1 MLGRS
6 DAILNPAGVRFGS
19 AEIYNV
25 LLAQF
30 SDEVA
35 DSVCVGQ
42 QREGEADE
50 RVLLF
55 VKMESAQPFSADIVG
70 RIKKAIRDDLSPR
83 HVPALI
89 AECPDIPVSLTS
101 LIRSANEQY
110 TVNGKKI
117 EVAVKNIVCGRPV
130 IASNTVANP
139 ESLDWFK
146 GWVKSA

>member
-25 LLAQF
+25 LLAKF

-42 QREGEADE
+42 QKEGEADE

-55 VKMESAQPFSADIVG
+55 IKMEPGRSFSTDLVARV
-70 RIKKAIRDDLSPR
+70 KKAIRDDLSPR
-83 HVPALI
+83 HVPAI
-89 AECPDIPVSLTS
+89 ITECPDIP
-101 LIRSANEQY
+101 Y

-117 EVAVKNIVCGRPV
+117 EVAVKNVVCGRPV

-139 ESLDWFK
+139 GSLDWFK
-146 GWVKSA
+146 EWVKNS